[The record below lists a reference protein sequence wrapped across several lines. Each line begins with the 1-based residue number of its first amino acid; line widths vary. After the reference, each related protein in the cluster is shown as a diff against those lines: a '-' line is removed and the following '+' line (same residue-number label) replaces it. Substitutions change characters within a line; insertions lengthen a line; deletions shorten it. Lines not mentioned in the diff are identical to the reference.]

1 MVLSFPN
8 NVILGHRCS
17 KFYTQFKYTETDCP
31 ITWVVPA
38 YSGEFRQVSDIK
50 SEPILTFFKNLFDF
64 ELTLVFTQYRYIKV
78 SYRGCYMAKFRNFWP
93 GAVNF
98 WTVISDSWRLK
109 VTVDPLKVKIKMSFS
124 WNLNICCPSNK
135 SESNNFTLIWWI
147 QIKKWFCMRS
157 NKFYIPTGN
166 GLSD

>member
-1 MVLSFPN
+1 M
-8 NVILGHRCS
+8 GHRFS
-17 KFYTQFKYTETDCP
+17 KFYTQFKHTETDCP
-31 ITWVVPA
+31 ITWVVPP
-38 YSGEFRQVSDIK
+38 YSGIFRQVSDIK
-50 SEPILTFFKNLFDF
+50 SELTFTFCF
-64 ELTLVFTQYRYIKV
+64 LTLKWMWLSALS
-78 SYRGCYMAKFRNFWP
+78 SYRGCCFAKFRNFWP
-93 GAVNF
+93 GAINF
-98 WTVISDSWRLK
+98 WTVISDSWRRKLTVDSLK
-109 VTVDPLKVKIKMSFS
+109 VKMSFS